1 MSYLVLNLLGKECS
15 LKYFKKPPSKK
26 WFRKKQNPMLCVVC
40 PANIFP
46 LLLLSWY
53 KVVLGLASLS
63 FDVGYFAWP
72 TNKWG
77 IATPPSIQGRCS
89 SKTLW
94 FWRGIERKE
103 RDRKIYSVYT
113 LKNCGFLPLLCMQN
127 KLWQLVVCTLS
138 MIPF

>member
-1 MSYLVLNLLGKECS
+1 MLYKLMVDT
-15 LKYFKKPPSKK
+15 YFKKPPSKK

-77 IATPPSIQGRCS
+77 IATPPSIQGGCS

-94 FWRGIERKE
+94 FWRGSIERKK
-103 RDRKIYSVYT
+103 RARKIYSVYT
-113 LKNCGFLPLLCMQN
+113 LKKFVAFWLPCACKN
-127 KLWQLVVCTLS
+127 KLWHLLDCCCNAKVPVS
-138 MIPF
+138 

>member
-1 MSYLVLNLLGKECS
+1 MLYKLMVDT
-15 LKYFKKPPSKK
+15 YFKYHPLRNDLEKSKT
-26 WFRKKQNPMLCVVC
+26 PCYVC

-77 IATPPSIQGRCS
+77 IATPPSIQGGCS

-94 FWRGIERKE
+94 FWRGSIERKK
-103 RDRKIYSVYT
+103 RARKIYSVYT
-113 LKNCGFLPLLCMQN
+113 LKKFVAFWLPCACKN
-127 KLWQLVVCTLS
+127 KLWHLLDCCCNA
-138 MIPF
+138 